1 MEQKQWSG
9 IEFRPHETKSISKV
23 IFEEIKFFTDE
34 ETLFF
39 LKSSYFVST
48 MCDKPLMSA
57 ITIRNIL
64 ACIYKHLSSHV
75 YCLLMQIQDFHRF
88 PCIAFC
94 NYFLLNLEEEKQF
107 HRTKKMWHI
116 QYANLVCKGCSEY
129 DMRRTCCCVINE
141 KRSNFC
147 SWAEF

>member
-23 IFEEIKFFTDE
+23 IFVEIKFFTDE

-39 LKSSYFVST
+39 LKAAIFVST
-48 MCDKPLMSA
+48 MCDKPLMST

-88 PCIAFC
+88 PTIAFASI
-94 NYFLLNLEEEKQF
+94 LL
-107 HRTKKMWHI
+107 
-116 QYANLVCKGCSEY
+116 
-129 DMRRTCCCVINE
+129 
-141 KRSNFC
+141 
-147 SWAEF
+147 